1 MKRQFKGRSDA
12 FVRSND
18 GEQGFWP
25 SYADMMSAVALILF
39 FVMLLSYIQNLITGN
54 NLQNTK
60 AALANTEEQLSLSQT
75 LLRDT
80 QAALTDTQ
88 TELSGTQAELL
99 GTQEALLGTQEELNA
114 TQTQLS
120 DTQAELSGTQ
130 TRLEETQA
138 SLDLTLQQVSAA
150 EDQLSKVTVDLDEAR
165 LTLTEQQ
172 EALAGQDKLLADQA
186 ALIADQEEYM
196 KAAAEE
202 LLAMRGQMQTIAVL
216 RLSILEQIR
225 DSMVQTM
232 GDASKVSIGDNGTII
247 LNESILFDIGSSEIK
262 PEAAPAL
269 DQLIEVFVTFLAD
282 ENNAKYVDSIVISGH
297 TDSTGSDEDNRVL
310 STDRANAVL
319 GYMLEGQG
327 GRLNR
332 YASFFCAAGY
342 GETRPV
348 QSNDSVEGRSANR
361 RIEISI
367 ILRDDSVMQIV
378 ESYLDLDLPE
388 VPGVNG

>member
-1 MKRQFKGRSDA
+1 MRRQFKGRSEA

-60 AALANTEEQLSLSQT
+60 AALADTEGLLVQSQT
-75 LLRDT
+75 DLADT
-80 QAALTDTQ
+80 QSQLDDTQSALDATQRELGSTREELQSTQNALNRLQ
-88 TELSGTQAELL
+88 TEL
-99 GTQEALLGTQEELNA
+99 
-114 TQTQLS
+114 TQTQEKLS
-120 DTQAELSGTQ
+120 
-130 TRLEETQA
+130 
-138 SLDLTLQQVSAA
+138 LTLKQVTDAQ
-150 EDQLSKVTVDLDEAR
+150 DQLSKVTVDLDEAKK
-165 LTLTEQQ
+165 TLAQQ
-172 EALAGQDKLLADQA
+172 QKDLAGQDKLLADQK
-186 ALIADQEEYM
+186 ALIAQQEEYM
-196 KAAAEE
+196 KAANEE

-225 DSMVQTM
+225 DSMIKSM
-232 GDASKVSIGDNGTII
+232 GDASKVSIGENGNII
-247 LNESILFDIGSSEIK
+247 LSESILFDVGSADIK

-269 DQLIEVFVTFLAD
+269 DQLIDVFVKFLSD
-282 ENNAKYVDSIVISGH
+282 GENARYVDSIVISGH
-297 TDSTGSDEDNRVL
+297 TDSTGSDEANRVL

-319 GYMLEGQG
+319 NYLMAGQN
-327 GRLNR
+327 GRLQG
-332 YASFFCAAGY
+332 YGSFFCASGY

-348 QSNDSVEGRSANR
+348 ETNDTFEGRAANR

-378 ESYLDLDLPE
+378 ESYLDLE
-388 VPGVNG
+388 VPGNG